1 MHCKEISD
9 LIMKYFDGNISEL
22 EHEMIIKHN
31 ECCSGC
37 AEEFTAMREAM
48 DALES
53 FPELEV
59 PSGFESRIMEEVR
72 NWKPYSL
79 SPQIMLFWLIS
90 ILGLMVFS
98 WNMVIFIVIPF
109 IRESGALIAAQ
120 NVIIYGATMISDF
133 LYRGLVTVSVLL
145 GKLLVLRSVLLRDY
159 FIGLTM
165 VVMAFMGLNMF
176 LFHRRKLQEG

>member
-22 EHEMIIKHN
+22 EHEMILKHN
-31 ECCSGC
+31 ECCPGC
-37 AEEFTAMREAM
+37 AEEFTVLREAM
-48 DALES
+48 DALEG
-53 FPELEV
+53 FPELDV
-59 PSGFESRIMEEVR
+59 PSGFESSIMEEVR
-72 NWKPYSL
+72 TWKPYAL

-98 WNMVIFIVIPF
+98 WNMLIFVAIPF
-109 IRESGALIAAQ
+109 IRESGVLIAAQ
-120 NVIIYGATMISDF
+120 NVVIYGATMVSDF
-133 LYRGLVTVSVLL
+133 LYRTLVTASVLL

-159 FIGLTM
+159 FIGLTL
-165 VVMAFMGLNMF
+165 VVMVFMGLNLF